1 VPSFVVFP
9 VPAVRLSS
17 EALTA
22 FFLSLGPHQN
32 VSSRPG
38 LPNSWHTAVTAL
50 QISLY
55 LSPDPRLYIVKSM
68 CIYTVYTYLTVYELS
83 LLANNTASETFIYKL
98 VAVRSVDWLFIVGGA
113 GLAATGRIRD
123 TGQNVLQ

>member
-1 VPSFVVFP
+1 
-9 VPAVRLSS
+9 
-17 EALTA
+17 
-22 FFLSLGPHQN
+22 
-32 VSSRPG
+32 
-38 LPNSWHTAVTAL
+38 
-50 QISLY
+50 
-55 LSPDPRLYIVKSM
+55 M